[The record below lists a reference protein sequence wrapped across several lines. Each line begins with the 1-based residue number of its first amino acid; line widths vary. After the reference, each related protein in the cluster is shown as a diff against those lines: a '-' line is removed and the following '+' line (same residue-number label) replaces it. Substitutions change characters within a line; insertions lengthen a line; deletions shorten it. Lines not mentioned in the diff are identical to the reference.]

1 MFERISEYIVNKRK
15 AFMVFFILAA
25 VFSVFSS
32 SWVKVS
38 NKLSD
43 YLPESTKTKQG
54 LDIMDENFTTF
65 GTAKVMVN
73 NIDYEKALELST
85 KLKEIA
91 GVSRVDFYDKS
102 DSDYENKNIEDYY
115 KDFAA
120 LYTISF
126 EDVEDSKLV
135 QEAIVKV
142 REAVSTYDNVVYTT
156 IDKDDAKSLNEDMKV
171 IGVLVVIIIVGVL
184 IFTSQTYA
192 EILIFMLT
200 FAVAILLNVGTN
212 FIFGRISFVTKAVGV
227 VLQLALAIDYAIIL
241 FHRFMEE
248 RQNFK
253 AKHALINALAKA
265 IPEISSS
272 SLTTMAG
279 MVALMTMQFRIGRDL
294 G

>member
-1 MFERISEYIVNKRK
+1 MFERISAYIVNKRK

-156 IDKDDAKSLNEDMKV
+156 IDNYNCGSTDIYLTDLCGNTYIYADLCSGNTVKCRNKLYIRSHIIRNQGGRSGAA
-171 IGVLVVIIIVGVL
+171 IGTCHRLCHNTL
-184 IFTSQTYA
+184 SQIY
-192 EILIFMLT
+192 
-200 FAVAILLNVGTN
+200 
-212 FIFGRISFVTKAVGV
+212 GRKTKFQGKA
-227 VLQLALAIDYAIIL
+227 
-241 FHRFMEE
+241 RF
-248 RQNFK
+248 
-253 AKHALINALAKA
+253 
-265 IPEISSS
+265 
-272 SLTTMAG
+272 
-279 MVALMTMQFRIGRDL
+279 D
-294 G
+294 

>member
-1 MFERISEYIVNKRK
+1 MC
-15 AFMVFFILAA
+15 
-25 VFSVFSS
+25 SS
-32 SWVKVS
+32 D
-38 NKLSD
+38 L
-43 YLPESTKTKQG
+43 
-54 LDIMDENFTTF
+54 
-65 GTAKVMVN
+65 
-73 NIDYEKALELST
+73 
-85 KLKEIA
+85 
-91 GVSRVDFYDKS
+91 
-102 DSDYENKNIEDYY
+102 
-115 KDFAA
+115 
-120 LYTISF
+120 
-126 EDVEDSKLV
+126 
-135 QEAIVKV
+135 
-142 REAVSTYDNVVYTT
+142 
-156 IDKDDAKSLNEDMKV
+156 KV

-248 RQNFK
+248 RQNLK

-294 G
+294 GQVLLKSIIFSMISVFLFMPALIMTH